1 MIRSVLFLFR
11 FCIAGRHALLG
22 WFINGKWANIM
33 HFLGCVLCLA
43 FSVAWDQVR
52 AVVCFCATRCA
63 VQSIAFIIPVAT
75 Q

>member
-1 MIRSVLFLFR
+1 VH
-11 FCIAGRHALLG
+11 FCCAAGRHVLLG

-52 AVVCFCATRCA
+52 LQTALAVTAAEDVVRPLVTQVHVRRQHTRR
-63 VQSIAFIIPVAT
+63 
-75 Q
+75 